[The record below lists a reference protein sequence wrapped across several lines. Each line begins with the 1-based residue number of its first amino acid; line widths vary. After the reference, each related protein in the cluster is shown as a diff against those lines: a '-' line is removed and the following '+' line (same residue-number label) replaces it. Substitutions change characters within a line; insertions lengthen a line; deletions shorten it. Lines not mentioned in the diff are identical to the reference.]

1 MRFSRTVAAAA
12 VTGLMVLSGQAASAI
27 GWGTVYLKDD
37 YGNNLGSGYGSA
49 YKAIVNGGDALKVTS
64 QQRDLHAN
72 GNGIYTKA
80 QWYFNGT
87 FCYPSGE
94 GTVGCSSGWYGDGST
109 SSATTG
115 TYTSVWLAKA
125 LKGTADSARAGIM
138 VCEKQPWYNPDD
150 CTWQNYRGISY

>member
-1 MRFSRTVAAAA
+1 VAATAISA
-12 VTGLMVLSGQAASAI
+12 TMVLSGQAAQAI
-27 GWGTVYLKDD
+27 GWGTVYLQDQ

-49 YKAIVNGGDALKVTS
+49 YKATVNGGDAIKVTS
-64 QQRDLHAN
+64 QQRDLRAN

-80 QWYFNGT
+80 NWYFNGS
-87 FCYPSGE
+87 FCYASGE

-115 TYTSVWLAKA
+115 TYTSVWVAKA

-138 VCEKQPWYNPDD
+138 ICEKQAWYDPDD
-150 CTWQNYRGISY
+150 CTWQTYRGISY